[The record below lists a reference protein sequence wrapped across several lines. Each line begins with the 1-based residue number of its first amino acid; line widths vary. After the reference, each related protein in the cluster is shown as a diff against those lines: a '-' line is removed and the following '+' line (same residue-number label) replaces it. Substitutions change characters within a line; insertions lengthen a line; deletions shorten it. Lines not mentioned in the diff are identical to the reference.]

1 MDFWGDRHRGTSEH
15 ANRFNIDAQDD
26 CPVRS
31 GQGRLYIE
39 TSILFT
45 LYKHVIRVEIL
56 LNLEM
61 EAKTFGCHW
70 KVQVSCNHPT
80 GSWFEVVVCLS
91 LVQMIRNKVRR
102 ARMIFLLFAIMFG
115 QIVVC
120 LQAATHCFSSWREV
134 SFRVSVFLKLLDGFR
149 RQEAVAAITHFSLDL
164 RDPAKTFLEF
174 LDIFSFH
181 VERLRISCFVKLGQ
195 VDRGTDR
202 SKVDEG
208 RRGLSAVRTFELKP
222 VGADRKSVV

>member
-70 KVQVSCNHPT
+70 KIQVSCNHPT

-120 LQAATHCFSSWREV
+120 LQAATHCFSSWEV
-134 SFRVSVFLKLLDGFR
+134 SFRVSVFLRLLDGFSPSR
-149 RQEAVAAITHFSLDL
+149 GGGSDHAFFVGPARSGEDL
-164 RDPAKTFLEF
+164 LG
-174 LDIFSFH
+174 
-181 VERLRISCFVKLGQ
+181 ISRYLQ
-195 VDRGTDR
+195 LPRGTFAHLLLC
-202 SKVDEG
+202 ETWTG
-208 RRGLSAVRTFELKP
+208 R
-222 VGADRKSVV
+222 